1 MTNSWL
7 QMHKGKVD
15 VVIYNCE
22 ECRLRSSLIKGMNF
36 GDVIFLLKGSCR
48 EIERLQGEVD
58 RLQGE
63 VVASKPLQE
72 GVEKSAM
79 KPGPKKPEP
88 QVAPPPQ
95 GKK

>member
-63 VVASKPLQE
+63 VATLKPKE
-72 GVEKSAM
+72 VKGEK
-79 KPGPKKPEP
+79 
-88 QVAPPPQ
+88 
-95 GKK
+95 